1 MTSRFSKCQK
11 SHKDQYHEHVIVWE
25 CRRDI
30 WIDDFYRVNKNI
42 PIPKYVLHN
51 LVNKLT
57 LQSGAVQFD
66 LDRPHQAAPSN
77 AIKHPNTTMTS
88 IRRMLTG
95 FLLAIAAGF
104 GWGSMGVAAQVM
116 MTDGGFT
123 AQDLVALRVFG
134 AGVLLTL
141 MTLLTERGRVS
152 KLFSDMVL
160 LRDVVIYGLGV
171 LATQFTFFLAI
182 RDAGA
187 ATAAIMVITGPLFVI
202 GWIAATTRKPVSIL
216 ELAAFCLAATGVVL
230 IITKGDLSVVNFS
243 YSGVLWGLA
252 SAACGAFCTL
262 QPGNAVKKLGVNA
275 VVGFGMLFAGIGA
288 LFVYPPTEIDAVWTW
303 ETLAGYLY
311 IIVVGTALAF
321 VCYLKSLDYVPPA
334 VTTIL
339 GASEPLTAVI
349 LSVVLLGTSF
359 TPVESLGA
367 VLIFATVFILAM
379 REGRRRA

>member
-1 MTSRFSKCQK
+1 
-11 SHKDQYHEHVIVWE
+11 
-25 CRRDI
+25 
-30 WIDDFYRVNKNI
+30 
-42 PIPKYVLHN
+42 
-51 LVNKLT
+51 
-57 LQSGAVQFD
+57 
-66 LDRPHQAAPSN
+66 
-77 AIKHPNTTMTS
+77 
-88 IRRMLTG
+88 MLTG

-182 RDAGA
+182 REAGA

-303 ETLAGYLY
+303 KTLAGYLY

>member
-1 MTSRFSKCQK
+1 MDGAFRAAVHRDAVQCRLGPDGPPSHTHSKEKTRQMTS
-11 SHKDQYHEHVIVWE
+11 V
-25 CRRDI
+25 
-30 WIDDFYRVNKNI
+30 
-42 PIPKYVLHN
+42 
-51 LVNKLT
+51 
-57 LQSGAVQFD
+57 
-66 LDRPHQAAPSN
+66 
-77 AIKHPNTTMTS
+77 
-88 IRRMLTG
+88 RRMLTG

-216 ELAAFCLAATGVVL
+216 ELAAFCLAATGVVRSPESVGSSQRRL
-230 IITKGDLSVVNFS
+230 IFVSIQ
-243 YSGVLWGLA
+243 
-252 SAACGAFCTL
+252 AACTKRSST
-262 QPGNAVKKLGVNA
+262 P
-275 VVGFGMLFAGIGA
+275 
-288 LFVYPPTEIDAVWTW
+288 
-303 ETLAGYLY
+303 
-311 IIVVGTALAF
+311 
-321 VCYLKSLDYVPPA
+321 
-334 VTTIL
+334 
-339 GASEPLTAVI
+339 SE
-349 LSVVLLGTSF
+349 SK
-359 TPVESLGA
+359 
-367 VLIFATVFILAM
+367 VFIQTGSVRIQASQTSRSAPSCLTVSSNW
-379 REGRRRA
+379 RLCDSLCERSHFGPPSSSLRTGSGIV

>member
-1 MTSRFSKCQK
+1 
-11 SHKDQYHEHVIVWE
+11 
-25 CRRDI
+25 
-30 WIDDFYRVNKNI
+30 
-42 PIPKYVLHN
+42 
-51 LVNKLT
+51 
-57 LQSGAVQFD
+57 
-66 LDRPHQAAPSN
+66 
-77 AIKHPNTTMTS
+77 
-88 IRRMLTG
+88 MLTG

-182 RDAGA
+182 RDAG
-187 ATAAIMVITGPLFVI
+187 
-202 GWIAATTRKPVSIL
+202 
-216 ELAAFCLAATGVVL
+216 AATGVVL

>member
-1 MTSRFSKCQK
+1 
-11 SHKDQYHEHVIVWE
+11 
-25 CRRDI
+25 
-30 WIDDFYRVNKNI
+30 
-42 PIPKYVLHN
+42 
-51 LVNKLT
+51 
-57 LQSGAVQFD
+57 
-66 LDRPHQAAPSN
+66 
-77 AIKHPNTTMTS
+77 
-88 IRRMLTG
+88 MLTG

-230 IITKGDLSVVNFS
+230 IITKGDLSVVNFAHS
-243 YSGVLWGLA
+243 AVLWGLPPPPAAPSARCSRAMPSRNSASTPSRA
-252 SAACGAFCTL
+252 SACS
-262 QPGNAVKKLGVNA
+262 
-275 VVGFGMLFAGIGA
+275 FA
-288 LFVYPPTEIDAVWTW
+288 
-303 ETLAGYLY
+303 
-311 IIVVGTALAF
+311 
-321 VCYLKSLDYVPPA
+321 
-334 VTTIL
+334 
-339 GASEPLTAVI
+339 
-349 LSVVLLGTSF
+349 
-359 TPVESLGA
+359 
-367 VLIFATVFILAM
+367 
-379 REGRRRA
+379 EGLRRALRLDSCPRKSTPSGLRREPSRATSTSSSWAPRSPSSAI

>member
-1 MTSRFSKCQK
+1 
-11 SHKDQYHEHVIVWE
+11 
-25 CRRDI
+25 
-30 WIDDFYRVNKNI
+30 
-42 PIPKYVLHN
+42 
-51 LVNKLT
+51 
-57 LQSGAVQFD
+57 
-66 LDRPHQAAPSN
+66 
-77 AIKHPNTTMTS
+77 
-88 IRRMLTG
+88 MLTG

-152 KLFSDMVL
+152 KLVSDMVL

-275 VVGFGMLFAGIGA
+275 VVGFGMLLAGIGA
-288 LFVYPPTEIDAVWTW
+288 LFDAVWTW

>member
-1 MTSRFSKCQK
+1 
-11 SHKDQYHEHVIVWE
+11 
-25 CRRDI
+25 
-30 WIDDFYRVNKNI
+30 
-42 PIPKYVLHN
+42 
-51 LVNKLT
+51 
-57 LQSGAVQFD
+57 
-66 LDRPHQAAPSN
+66 
-77 AIKHPNTTMTS
+77 
-88 IRRMLTG
+88 
-95 FLLAIAAGF
+95 
-104 GWGSMGVAAQVM
+104 

>member
-1 MTSRFSKCQK
+1 
-11 SHKDQYHEHVIVWE
+11 
-25 CRRDI
+25 
-30 WIDDFYRVNKNI
+30 
-42 PIPKYVLHN
+42 
-51 LVNKLT
+51 
-57 LQSGAVQFD
+57 
-66 LDRPHQAAPSN
+66 
-77 AIKHPNTTMTS
+77 
-88 IRRMLTG
+88 MLTG

-367 VLIFATVFILAM
+367 VLIFATVFILGEAQGLIPILSSTPLICS
-379 REGRRRA
+379 RSSETRRLRQNRQKQKMAGLPLWKSRHFQVRQAGQSSRPHDKKGGKRPASPVISPWPCGCGSTRPPGCRSCAS

>member
-1 MTSRFSKCQK
+1 
-11 SHKDQYHEHVIVWE
+11 
-25 CRRDI
+25 
-30 WIDDFYRVNKNI
+30 
-42 PIPKYVLHN
+42 
-51 LVNKLT
+51 
-57 LQSGAVQFD
+57 
-66 LDRPHQAAPSN
+66 
-77 AIKHPNTTMTS
+77 MTS

-321 VCYLKSLDYVPPA
+321 VCYLKSLDYVLKAP
-334 VTTIL
+334 
-339 GASEPLTAVI
+339 S
-349 LSVVLLGTSF
+349 
-359 TPVESLGA
+359 
-367 VLIFATVFILAM
+367 
-379 REGRRRA
+379 RRPTCFPFR

>member
-1 MTSRFSKCQK
+1 
-11 SHKDQYHEHVIVWE
+11 
-25 CRRDI
+25 
-30 WIDDFYRVNKNI
+30 
-42 PIPKYVLHN
+42 
-51 LVNKLT
+51 
-57 LQSGAVQFD
+57 
-66 LDRPHQAAPSN
+66 
-77 AIKHPNTTMTS
+77 
-88 IRRMLTG
+88 MLTG

-311 IIVVGTALAF
+311 ISVVGTALAF
-321 VCYLKSLDYVPPA
+321 VCYLRPARRHHHPRRFRAPHGRDSLRRA
-334 VTTIL
+334 ARHL
-339 GASEPLTAVI
+339 LHARREPRRSPHLRHRLHPRHEGGEAQGLIPI
-349 LSVVLLGTSF
+349 LSS
-359 TPVESLGA
+359 TP
-367 VLIFATVFILAM
+367 LICSRSSET
-379 REGRRRA
+379 RRLRQNRQKQKMAGLPLWKSRHFQVRQAGHSSRPHDKKGGKRPASPVISPWPCGCGSTRPPGCRSCAS

>member
-1 MTSRFSKCQK
+1 
-11 SHKDQYHEHVIVWE
+11 
-25 CRRDI
+25 
-30 WIDDFYRVNKNI
+30 
-42 PIPKYVLHN
+42 
-51 LVNKLT
+51 
-57 LQSGAVQFD
+57 
-66 LDRPHQAAPSN
+66 
-77 AIKHPNTTMTS
+77 
-88 IRRMLTG
+88 MLTG

-141 MTLLTERGRVS
+141 MTLLTERSRVS

-187 ATAAIMVITGPLFVI
+187 ATAAIMVITGPL
-202 GWIAATTRKPVSIL
+202 
-216 ELAAFCLAATGVVL
+216 
-230 IITKGDLSVVNFS
+230 
-243 YSGVLWGLA
+243 
-252 SAACGAFCTL
+252 CTL

>member
-1 MTSRFSKCQK
+1 
-11 SHKDQYHEHVIVWE
+11 
-25 CRRDI
+25 
-30 WIDDFYRVNKNI
+30 
-42 PIPKYVLHN
+42 
-51 LVNKLT
+51 
-57 LQSGAVQFD
+57 
-66 LDRPHQAAPSN
+66 
-77 AIKHPNTTMTS
+77 
-88 IRRMLTG
+88 MLTG

-275 VVGFGMLFAGIGA
+275 V
-288 LFVYPPTEIDAVWTW
+288 WTW

-311 IIVVGTALAF
+311 IIVVGTALTF

>member
-1 MTSRFSKCQK
+1 
-11 SHKDQYHEHVIVWE
+11 
-25 CRRDI
+25 
-30 WIDDFYRVNKNI
+30 
-42 PIPKYVLHN
+42 
-51 LVNKLT
+51 
-57 LQSGAVQFD
+57 
-66 LDRPHQAAPSN
+66 
-77 AIKHPNTTMTS
+77 
-88 IRRMLTG
+88 MLTG

-262 QPGNAVKKLGVNA
+262 QPGNTVKKLGVNA

-334 VTTIL
+334 RHHHPRRL
-339 GASEPLTAVI
+339 RAPHGRDSLRRAARHLLHARREPRRSPHLRHRLHPRHEGGEAQGLIPI
-349 LSVVLLGTSF
+349 LSS
-359 TPVESLGA
+359 TP
-367 VLIFATVFILAM
+367 LICSRSSET
-379 REGRRRA
+379 RRLRQNRQKQKMAGLPLWKSRHFQVRQAGHSSRPHDKKGGKRPASSVISPWPCGCGSTRPPGCRSCAS

>member
-1 MTSRFSKCQK
+1 
-11 SHKDQYHEHVIVWE
+11 
-25 CRRDI
+25 
-30 WIDDFYRVNKNI
+30 
-42 PIPKYVLHN
+42 
-51 LVNKLT
+51 
-57 LQSGAVQFD
+57 
-66 LDRPHQAAPSN
+66 
-77 AIKHPNTTMTS
+77 
-88 IRRMLTG
+88 MLTG

-379 REGRRRA
+379 REGQGLIPILSSTPLICTRSSETRRLRQNRQKQKMAGLPLWKSRHFQVRQAGHSSRPHDKKGGKRPASPVISPWPCGCGSTRPPGCRSCAS

>member
-1 MTSRFSKCQK
+1 
-11 SHKDQYHEHVIVWE
+11 
-25 CRRDI
+25 
-30 WIDDFYRVNKNI
+30 
-42 PIPKYVLHN
+42 
-51 LVNKLT
+51 
-57 LQSGAVQFD
+57 
-66 LDRPHQAAPSN
+66 
-77 AIKHPNTTMTS
+77 
-88 IRRMLTG
+88 MLTG

-367 VLIFATVFILAM
+367 VLIFATVFILAT
-379 REGRRRA
+379 REAQGLIPILSSTPLICSRSSETRRLRQNRQKQKMAGLPLWKSRHFQVRQAGHSSRPHDKKGGKRPASPVISPWPCGCGSTRPPGCRSCAS

>member
-1 MTSRFSKCQK
+1 M
-11 SHKDQYHEHVIVWE
+11 
-25 CRRDI
+25 
-30 WIDDFYRVNKNI
+30 
-42 PIPKYVLHN
+42 
-51 LVNKLT
+51 
-57 LQSGAVQFD
+57 
-66 LDRPHQAAPSN
+66 
-77 AIKHPNTTMTS
+77 
-88 IRRMLTG
+88 
-95 FLLAIAAGF
+95 
-104 GWGSMGVAAQVM
+104 
-116 MTDGGFT
+116 
-123 AQDLVALRVFG
+123 
-134 AGVLLTL
+134 
-141 MTLLTERGRVS
+141 
-152 KLFSDMVL
+152 
-160 LRDVVIYGLGV
+160 
-171 LATQFTFFLAI
+171 
-182 RDAGA
+182 
-187 ATAAIMVITGPLFVI
+187 I

-379 REGRRRA
+379 REGRRRT